1 MYTNI
6 NICCCGGGGGG
17 GVHTTSPQMLSSGIP
32 QLRREEDLAHLHK
45 ALQPQATDASAA
57 KTFKSLVYKS
67 LDTKTTQLN
76 FAVHILAHR
85 D

>member
-1 MYTNI
+1 MNYL
-6 NICCCGGGGGG
+6 
-17 GVHTTSPQMLSSGIP
+17 M
-32 QLRREEDLAHLHK
+32 K
-45 ALQPQATDASAA
+45 ALAPEMTEEEAA
-57 KTFKSLVYKS
+57 KTFTGLIYKS

>member
-1 MYTNI
+1 MNTNK
-6 NICCCGGGGGG
+6 
-17 GVHTTSPQMLSSGIP
+17 QMISCGIP
-32 QLRREEDLAHLHK
+32 QLSSKNDMNYLMK
-45 ALQPQATDASAA
+45 ALAPEMTEEEAA
-57 KTFKSLVYKS
+57 KTFTGLIYKS